1 MCNWYFNKQEFRS
14 ISSSY
19 LRNFICYYYYLQLY
33 FSSYFLCLYYLLLTI
48 ATERMVNFIIYLL
61 FIINLT
67 IIIEFNALYQLIFL
81 NRYYW
86 IIIQDDFK
94 QLNIFQ
100 VIKVIILIIIT
111 IINYQWQQQ
120 YSILFS
126 LFQAQVFTIFID
138 QQAITII
145 FITITILISFI
156 IIIQPYFTVP
166 FVQITKLKGV
176 FLSPKDLTFYF
187 HLRLNIF

>member
-120 YSILFS
+120 YSILF
-126 LFQAQVFTIFID
+126 LYFRLRFLLYL
-138 QQAITII
+138 
-145 FITITILISFI
+145 LISRLLLL
-156 IIIQPYFTVP
+156 Y
-166 FVQITKLKGV
+166 LLLLL
-176 FLSPKDLTFYF
+176 FLFLLLLLFSLILQFPLY
-187 HLRLNIF
+187 RLLN